1 MTCTN
6 QPRSYRVIQTDAAI
20 NKGNSGGPLF
30 NVKGEVIGMNTAI
43 LSPSGGSI
51 GIGFSMASNV
61 VSKVVDQL
69 KEFGETRRG
78 WLGVRIQDVTP
89 DVAEAMGLA
98 AASGALITDVPE
110 GPAKDAGLL
119 AGDVILTFNGSE
131 IKDVRDL
138 TRTVADSPIGEDVP
152 VVVLRA
158 GSEETV
164 QVKLGRREDAE
175 AETQPAAVQK
185 APTEPTQTEVLGV
198 MVVPMDDA
206 VAQSLNLP
214 AGSQGLAVTHV
225 DPASEAAAKGVAPG
239 DVIVEAGQ
247 QKVVSLSDLEDRI
260 TEAKDAG
267 RKSILLLV
275 RREGDPRFVAL
286 SVE

>member
-1 MTCTN
+1 
-6 QPRSYRVIQTDAAI
+6 
-20 NKGNSGGPLF
+20 
-30 NVKGEVIGMNTAI
+30 
-43 LSPSGGSI
+43 
-51 GIGFSMASNV
+51 
-61 VSKVVDQL
+61 
-69 KEFGETRRG
+69 
-78 WLGVRIQDVTP
+78 
-89 DVAEAMGLA
+89 
-98 AASGALITDVPE
+98 
-110 GPAKDAGLL
+110 
-119 AGDVILTFNGSE
+119 VILTFNGSE

-185 APTEPTQTEVLGV
+185 TPTEPTQTEVLGV
-198 MVVPMDDA
+198 TVVPMDDA